1 MMGDSTLYVHL
12 LRMFRDRELDFVE
25 RFRAARASGATATAM
40 RLAHDLKSVTGSLA
54 VRSVHPAAS
63 ALERACL
70 DGVDDARIETLLEDV
85 ARPLVPVL
93 LELKTL

>member
-1 MMGDSTLYVHL
+1 
-12 LRMFRDRELDFVE
+12 MFRDRELDFAD
-25 RFRAARASGATATAM
+25 RFRAARARGDAAAAM
-40 RLAHDLKSVTGSLA
+40 RMAHDLKSVTGSLA

-70 DGVDDARIETLLEDV
+70 DGVDDACIEKLLEDV